1 MKFGEGLLGHLDP
14 GGDFHA
20 KQAKVAP
27 DFWELTILNVNMKG
41 KALLF
46 KTIDVQQKMSRSAF
60 RKVAD
65 DISPQQAAAIL
76 KQGSFSK

>member
-1 MKFGEGLLGHLDP
+1 VKFGEGLLGHLDP